1 MSALTLF
8 LLLESEEKISGK
20 GRRYT
25 PSKASDPYLDDGAPP
40 SSVVQLYFDS
50 LPQLER
56 FARGNEKLK
65 CKAQAMAVRAF
76 DVPEPGIGLC
86 TYLVAYAGPAEDEE
100 AWHAHYLAHHPPI
113 MARLPG
119 IRELEVYTPLQ
130 WVCPP
135 GWRRLSAMQRNK
147 VAFDNPE
154 ALTAALN
161 SPVRHEMRADYAQ
174 LPRFSGAVTHFAM
187 RTEVL

>member
-1 MSALTLF
+1 MNAFTLF
-8 LLLESEEKISGK
+8 LLLQSEAKISGK

-40 SSVVQLYFDS
+40 STVVQLYFDS
-50 LPQLER
+50 LCSLDE
-56 FARGNEKLK
+56 FSKKHESLNCA
-65 CKAQAMAVRAF
+65 AQAMAVRTF
-76 DVPEPGIGLC
+76 GVPEPGVGKC
-86 TYLVAYAGPAEDEE
+86 TYLVAYEGPAEDEN

-113 MARLPG
+113 MAKLPG

-130 WVCPP
+130 WLCPP
-135 GWRRLSAMQRNK
+135 GWKRLSAMQRNK
-147 VAFDNPE
+147 VAFDSPE
-154 ALTAALN
+154 ALTGALN

-174 LPRFSGAVTHFAM
+174 LPRFSGKVTHFAM